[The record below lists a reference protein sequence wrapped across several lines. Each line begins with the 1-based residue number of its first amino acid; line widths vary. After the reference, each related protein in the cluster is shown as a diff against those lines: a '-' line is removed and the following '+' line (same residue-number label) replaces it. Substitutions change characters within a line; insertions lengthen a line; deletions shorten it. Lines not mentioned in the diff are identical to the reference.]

1 MKLSFA
7 ECKRIQRMNQK
18 ELTQYVT
25 TIYGA
30 GVKDTEDEL
39 EHAPAERWL
48 DIVRQS
54 SEVMEKFSVWDYDD
68 LQVRLSKEFAPSN
81 VKRIMEILCEQKD
94 VNKC

>member
-39 EHAPAERWL
+39 EHASADKWME
-48 DIVRQS
+48 IVRQS
-54 SEVMEKFSVWDYDD
+54 PEVMQKFSVWDYDD
-68 LQVRLSKEFAPSN
+68 LYVRLSKEFAPSN
-81 VKRIMEILCEQKD
+81 VRRIMEIICEQKD

>member
-39 EHAPAERWL
+39 EHAPADKWL

-68 LQVRLSKEFAPSN
+68 LYVRLSKEFAPSN
-81 VKRIMEILCEQKD
+81 VKRIMEILCEEKH

>member
-1 MKLSFA
+1 MKLTFA

-18 ELTQYVT
+18 ELTQHLMK
-25 TIYGA
+25 IYGA

-39 EHAPAERWL
+39 EHASADRWME
-48 DIVRQS
+48 IVRQS

-68 LQVRLSKEFAPSN
+68 LQARLSKEFAPAN